1 MNLKLETNIT
11 EKGVKMLAGLFSED
25 ELIDQRIIAGADE
38 AGRGPLSGPVVAA
51 CCVLPNDFPFEI
63 LNDSKKMSEKE
74 RLEVEEIIKEKATSY
89 AVSAISNE
97 VIDEINILNASMEA
111 MRLSYLKVRRK
122 VDVELLLVDGNKC
135 PDVDIMVEAVVKGDQ
150 KVPQIMAA
158 SILAKNER
166 DRIMLLADRIFP
178 EYDYKKHKGYPTK
191 EHREKVIAL
200 GPCPAHRLSFLSFVK
215 RAEHEKP

>member
-1 MNLKLETNIT
+1 
-11 EKGVKMLAGLFSED
+11 MLAELFEEA
-25 ELIDQRIIAGADE
+25 ELADDRITAGCDE
-38 AGRGPLSGPVVAA
+38 AGRGPLAGPVVAA
-51 CCVLPNDFPFEI
+51 CCVLPDDFPFEI

>member
-1 MNLKLETNIT
+1 
-11 EKGVKMLAGLFSED
+11 MLAELFEEA
-25 ELIDQRIIAGADE
+25 ELADDRIIAGCDE
-38 AGRGPLSGPVVAA
+38 AGRGPLAGPVVAA

-191 EHREKVIAL
+191 EHRERIK
-200 GPCPAHRLSFLSFVK
+200 K
-215 RAEHEKP
+215 

>member
-1 MNLKLETNIT
+1 
-11 EKGVKMLAGLFSED
+11 MLAELFEEA
-25 ELIDQRIIAGADE
+25 ELADDRITAGCDE
-38 AGRGPLSGPVVAA
+38 AGRGPLAGPVVAA
-51 CCVLPNDFPFEI
+51 CCVLPDDFPFEI

-74 RLEVEEIIKEKATSY
+74 RLEVEEIIKEKATAY

-135 PDVDIMVEAVVKGDQ
+135 PDVDIMVEAFVKGDQ

-191 EHREKVIAL
+191 EHRERIKKYGSNIITRTSYHIKDSDEPTL
-200 GPCPAHRLSFLSFVK
+200 PL
-215 RAEHEKP
+215 

>member
-1 MNLKLETNIT
+1 
-11 EKGVKMLAGLFSED
+11 MLAELFEEA
-25 ELIDQRIIAGADE
+25 ELADDRITAGCDE
-38 AGRGPLSGPVVAA
+38 AGRGPLAGPVVAA
-51 CCVLPNDFPFEI
+51 CCVLPDDFPFEI

-158 SILAKNER
+158 SILAKTER
-166 DRIMLLADRIFP
+166 DHYM
-178 EYDYKKHKGYPTK
+178 KKMDELYPYYGFAANKGYGTK
-191 EHREKVIAL
+191 SHYEAL
-200 GPCPAHRLSFLSFVK
+200 AKYGPCPIHRKTFLPKEEDS
-215 RAEHEKP
+215 ALEL